1 MPYERKT
8 SMPKRAYKKAAPKK
22 YVKKTY
28 GRKPSD
34 RNLTS
39 GIGGSLSTL
48 VKEPWQPLFSASVK
62 KRLRYSTTFVG
73 GCTTGAIT
81 STQVFRANDLFD
93 PDFTSTGHQPMGFDQ
108 MMTFFNHFTVV
119 WAKITCVFK
128 CTSGSNPTVCLR
140 VDSDSTP
147 LTVIDRIVEV
157 GGCVTQNLESKNA
170 LGCSKQL
177 SMIVN
182 IPKLQGVNEAAVTA
196 DSTLRGNA
204 AASPSEVTY
213 FHITSWDTVATTT
226 GSFTCDVILDQIAI
240 FMEPRN
246 IIES

>member
-39 GIGGSLSTL
+39 GLGGGNTSL

-62 KRLRYSTTFVG
+62 KRLRYSTTFTG
-73 GCTTGAIT
+73 SCTSGAIT
-81 STQVFRANDLFD
+81 STQVFRANDLYD

-119 WAKITCVFK
+119 WAKITCVFR
-128 CTSGSNPTVCLR
+128 CTSGTSPTVCLR
-140 VDSDSTP
+140 VDADSTP
-147 LTVIDRIVEV
+147 LTVIDRIVEI
-157 GGCVTQNLESKNA
+157 GGCSTQNLEQKYQY
-170 LGCSKQL
+170 GCSKAL
-177 SMIVN
+177 SMIAN
-182 IPKLQGVNEAAVTA
+182 IPKIQGVSESSITS

-204 AASPSEVTY
+204 ASSPSEVTY
-213 FHITSWDTVATTT
+213 FHITCWDTSGFT
-226 GSFTCDVILDQIAI
+226 GSFACDIILDQIAV
-240 FMEPRN
+240 FTEPRN